1 VNLAGALS
9 ANAKVPNNPTTWRY
23 TLPTLVFCDGSLI
36 CCLLSRASIPYSVYY
51 YIRGGKLKYVISV
64 IKLIRTEKQ
73 RVLKDFYMNIQQDF
87 NLRSFVMQTT

>member
-1 VNLAGALS
+1 VSKFLRFKRDILVVICSVALS
-9 ANAKVPNNPTTWRY
+9 VVCCRVPLFP
-23 TLPTLVFCDGSLI
+23 
-36 CCLLSRASIPYSVYY
+36 SVYY